1 METPQASN
9 PTVAPVVA
17 NTGALARAN
26 MANANKPVVVAAELQ
41 PCNWE
46 FSWED
51 DVLVGKNIITGRE
64 FRGSKEDFRE
74 LMKG

>member
-1 METPQASN
+1 METPQAST
-9 PTVAPVVA
+9 PAAPLVAD
-17 NTGALARAN
+17 TSALAKAN
-26 MANANKPVVVAAELQ
+26 MANANKPVVVASEQQ

-46 FSWED
+46 LSWED
-51 DVLVGKNIITGRE
+51 DTLVGTNIITGRE

>member
-1 METPQASN
+1 METPQTSA
-9 PTVAPVVA
+9 APAAPIVA
-17 NTGALARAN
+17 NTSALAKAN
-26 MANANKPVVVAAELQ
+26 TINATKPVTVSAEQQ

-46 FSWED
+46 LSWED
-51 DVLVGKNIITGRE
+51 AVLVGKNIITGRE